1 MLAEYRVHS
10 EDFHLLRAGYG
21 GVMGALTDI
30 DEQGFDA
37 PAFHSFPDMLR
48 FDPLSGDNGPN
59 FFGHAWNAGTYV
71 ANHSDFGWICFGG
84 NISVSGD
91 EVTVEPKDASRTR
104 FYFAPGALWLTLDS
118 GQFERL
124 VWNEKTG
131 KLRIALAPK
140 DGFTP
145 QARIRI
151 EQRAHLPGVGSFHM
165 SGSPALERGA
175 YVISLSSS
183 QTWVEL
189 AR

>member
-1 MLAEYRVHS
+1 MPLPSIPFPTCCLRSAIWRQRAEFFRTRMEYR
-10 EDFHLLRAGYG
+10 DLRA
-21 GVMGALTDI
+21 TI
-30 DEQGFDA
+30 
-37 PAFHSFPDMLR
+37 PI
-48 FDPLSGDNGPN
+48 
-59 FFGHAWNAGTYV
+59 
-71 ANHSDFGWICFGG
+71 SDGWFGG

-104 FYFAPGALWLTLDS
+104 FYLAPAGLWLTLDS

-124 VWNEKTG
+124 VWNEKSG

-151 EQRAHLPGVGSFHM
+151 EQTAHLAGAVSFHVN
-165 SGSPALERGA
+165 GSPALERGA
-175 YVISLSSS
+175 YVIPLSSS